1 MEIKFTPTQRNI
13 ISVAKQRQDRCLRPL
28 ITLKGIASNIFAQ
41 KLIDAGLAREKKAKN
56 NIPVGRRDKESD
68 QNYAL
73 KLTAS
78 GTKIDVDQSNGPNQ
92 LPNSMTA
99 NTSKSPRESTK
110 LKKLI
115 ELLSREDGGTNEYI
129 SRTMNWL
136 PHTTRAAL
144 SRLRKRGFIIE
155 CVRDD
160 KPFSI
165 YRIVSQQTV

>member
-1 MEIKFTPTQRNI
+1 MQPKLTPTQRNI
-13 ISVAKQRQDRCLRPL
+13 ISIAKQRQDRCLSPSN
-28 ITLKGIASNIFAQ
+28 TLKGNAANIFAQ
-41 KLIDAGLAREKKAKN
+41 KLIDAGFAREIKARN
-56 NIPVGRRDKESD
+56 NIPVWRRDKEND

-73 KLTAS
+73 KLTTS

-136 PHTTRAAL
+136 PHTTRLPAWVCA
-144 SRLRKRGFIIE
+144 
-155 CVRDD
+155 
-160 KPFSI
+160 
-165 YRIVSQQTV
+165 